1 MHNKFRGTGVALI
14 TPFHKDG
21 SIDFNCL
28 GGLIDN
34 IINKGVNYLVALGTT
49 GESVTLSKDEK
60 TAIIGFVVEQVAGR
74 VPVVLGLGGNN
85 TQEIINCIRS
95 YDFEGIAAILSVT
108 PYYSK
113 PSQKGLYQHYKI
125 IGNLSPVPVIL
136 YNVPGRTSVNMSA
149 ETTLRLAYDIEGI
162 IGIKEASGDMLQC
175 MAIIKDRPKDFLVIS
190 GDDALT
196 LPLISIGG
204 DGVISVVA
212 NAYPNEFSGLVDNAL
227 KGNIAKA
234 QTAHYLLLEL
244 IENLFVEGN
253 PAGVKAVLEL
263 LGQCE
268 NNLRLPLTQ
277 ISRGTINKLSVLVE
291 EISKT
296 KTKQGYP
303 DVELTKPK

>member
-1 MHNKFRGTGVALI
+1 MHKRLRGTGVALI

-21 SIDFNCL
+21 SIDFKCF
-28 GGLIDN
+28 GSLIDN
-34 IINKGVNYLVALGTT
+34 IIDNGVNYLVALGTT

-60 TAIIGFVVEQVAGR
+60 AAIIGFVVEQVDGR
-74 VPVVLGLGGNN
+74 IPVVLGLGGNN

-95 YDFEGIAAILSVT
+95 YDFEGIDAILSVA

-125 IGNLSPVPVIL
+125 LANLSPVPFIL
-136 YNVPGRTSVNMSA
+136 YNVPSRTSVNISA

-175 MAIIKDRPKDFLVIS
+175 MAIIKDRPKNFLVIS

-212 NAYPNEFSGLVDNAL
+212 NAFPKEFSDLVSHAL
-227 KGNIAKA
+227 KGNIKKA
-234 QTAHYLLLEL
+234 QDSHYMLLEI

-253 PAGVKAVLEL
+253 PAGIKAVLEL
-263 LGQCE
+263 LEVCE

-277 ISRGTINKLSVLVE
+277 VSRGTFNKLSGLVK
-291 EISKT
+291 EITMAKSSQK
-296 KTKQGYP
+296 
-303 DVELTKPK
+303 VF